1 MDIVRELPSGKKL
14 KMMMII
20 MMIIIITIIIITTT
34 TLIIILII
42 IIIINLK
49 KLEFAMFLS
58 TILGGTYT
66 GQLVS
71 KVR

>member
-1 MDIVRELPSGKKL
+1 MDIVKELPSGKKL
-14 KMMMII
+14 KMIIIMMMM
-20 MMIIIITIIIITTT
+20 MMIIIIIIII
-34 TLIIILII
+34 IIMII

-49 KLEFAMFLS
+49 KLEFALFLS

>member
-14 KMMMII
+14 KM
-20 MMIIIITIIIITTT
+20 IIIIIIII
-34 TLIIILII
+34 IIIMII

-49 KLEFAMFLS
+49 KLEFALFLS
-58 TILGGTYT
+58 TILEGTYT

-71 KVR
+71 NER

>member
-1 MDIVRELPSGKKL
+1 MDIVKELPSGKKL
-14 KMMMII
+14 KMIITMMMMM
-20 MMIIIITIIIITTT
+20 MMIIIIIIIM
-34 TLIIILII
+34 IIII

-49 KLEFAMFLS
+49 KLEFALFLS

>member
-20 MMIIIITIIIITTT
+20 MMIIITIIIIATT

-42 IIIINLK
+42 IIISLK

>member
-20 MMIIIITIIIITTT
+20 MMIIITIIIITTT

-42 IIIINLK
+42 IISLK

>member
-1 MDIVRELPSGKKL
+1 MDIVKELPSGKKL
-14 KMMMII
+14 KMIIIMMMMM
-20 MMIIIITIIIITTT
+20 MMIIIIIIIIM
-34 TLIIILII
+34 IIIII

-49 KLEFAMFLS
+49 KLEFALFLS

>member
-20 MMIIIITIIIITTT
+20 MMIIITIIIITTT

-42 IIIINLK
+42 IIISLK
-49 KLEFAMFLS
+49 KLEFALFLS

>member
-1 MDIVRELPSGKKL
+1 MDIVKELPSGKKL
-14 KMMMII
+14 KMIIIMM
-20 MMIIIITIIIITTT
+20 MMIIIIIIIIM
-34 TLIIILII
+34 II

-49 KLEFAMFLS
+49 KLEFALFLS

>member
-1 MDIVRELPSGKKL
+1 MDIVKEHPSGKKL
-14 KMMMII
+14 KMIIMMMMM
-20 MMIIIITIIIITTT
+20 MMIIIIIIIIM
-34 TLIIILII
+34 II

-49 KLEFAMFLS
+49 KLEFALFLS

>member
-1 MDIVRELPSGKKL
+1 MDIVKELPSGKKL
-14 KMMMII
+14 KMIII
-20 MMIIIITIIIITTT
+20 MMMMMMVIIIIIIIMI
-34 TLIIILII
+34 II

-49 KLEFAMFLS
+49 KLEFALFLS

>member
-20 MMIIIITIIIITTT
+20 MMIIITIIIITTT
-34 TLIIILII
+34 TLIIILI

>member
-1 MDIVRELPSGKKL
+1 MDIVKELPSGKKL
-14 KMMMII
+14 KMIII
-20 MMIIIITIIIITTT
+20 MMMMMMVIIIIIIII
-34 TLIIILII
+34 IMII

-49 KLEFAMFLS
+49 KLEFALFLS

>member
-1 MDIVRELPSGKKL
+1 MDIVKELPSGKKL
-14 KMMMII
+14 KMIII
-20 MMIIIITIIIITTT
+20 MMMMRMMVIIIIIIIM
-34 TLIIILII
+34 II

-49 KLEFAMFLS
+49 KLEFALFLS

>member
-1 MDIVRELPSGKKL
+1 MDIVKELPSGKKL
-14 KMMMII
+14 KMIIMMMMM
-20 MMIIIITIIIITTT
+20 MMIIIIIIII
-34 TLIIILII
+34 IMIII

-49 KLEFAMFLS
+49 KLEFALFLS

>member
-1 MDIVRELPSGKKL
+1 MDIVKELPSGKKL
-14 KMMMII
+14 KMIII
-20 MMIIIITIIIITTT
+20 MMMMMMVIIIIIIM
-34 TLIIILII
+34 II

-49 KLEFAMFLS
+49 KLEFALFLS

>member
-20 MMIIIITIIIITTT
+20 MMIIITIIIITTT

-42 IIIINLK
+42 IIISLK